1 MIIQGGTGNGY
12 SAGVTS
18 EYMLQTFAITASQ
31 EHHVNAVEGQAFHCL
46 FEQAVTAGDDC
57 LFYMV
62 NNADKDIVVEGID
75 IYASAACEVYV
86 KLNAKGTRNGA
97 TALTPIN
104 CNAGS
109 GKVADGTFEQG
120 ADLDGGAASL
130 TGGSVVQRWKFTAA
144 ASSAHRNF
152 EQDIIL
158 PKNAT
163 LTIWNDTTGANTMG
177 TVVFNFHSEG

>member
-1 MIIQGGTGNGY
+1 MILQGGTGNGY
-12 SAGVTS
+12 AAGVTS
-18 EYMLQTFAITASQ
+18 ENMLTTLATTVSLERHTNQS
-31 EHHVNAVEGQAFHCL
+31 EGRAFHCL

-62 NNADKDIVVEGID
+62 NNADREIVIEGID
-75 IYASAACEVYV
+75 LYVSAACEVYV
-86 KLNAKGTRNGA
+86 KLNAKGTRNSA
-97 TALTPIN
+97 TALTPVN
-104 CNAGS
+104 CNAGA
-109 GKVADGTFEQG
+109 GTVADGTFEKG
-120 ADLDGGAASL
+120 ADLDGGAAGL
-130 TGGSVVQRWKFTAA
+130 TGGSVVHRWKFTAA